1 MMYDFEFVL
10 CARAC
15 RLPDVGSAFFVLIQ
29 NSHSS
34 YYVLKLSARKIRTC
48 TRYRVLVWP
57 RPQNHICFT
66 LLQVSVNSMTARN
79 SESCLLRSGIDGDT
93 FDLYVYEY
101 SECYPG
107 LIKQD
112 CTNFRDDHSP
122 VIPGIRN
129 CRCTISIGL

>member
-1 MMYDFEFVL
+1 MISILETTIRIEAGAELMYDFKSVL

-57 RPQNHICFT
+57 RPQNLICFT

-79 SESCLLRSGIDGDT
+79 SESCLLRSGIDGGT
-93 FDLYVYEY
+93 FDLYVYMNTQ
-101 SECYPG
+101 SA
-107 LIKQD
+107 IQ
-112 CTNFRDDHSP
+112 
-122 VIPGIRN
+122 V
-129 CRCTISIGL
+129 